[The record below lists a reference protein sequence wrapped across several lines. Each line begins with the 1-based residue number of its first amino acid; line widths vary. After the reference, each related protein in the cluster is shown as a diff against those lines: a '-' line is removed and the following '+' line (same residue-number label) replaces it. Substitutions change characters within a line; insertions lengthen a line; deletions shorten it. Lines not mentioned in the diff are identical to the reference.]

1 MAVVSA
7 TAATASVIS
16 VLYCIISHNIFLIGY
31 FVYKISFGFS
41 FFILFTLFT
50 LYTLST
56 FFTIQNGQRQR
67 YKLLNI
73 REQKPP
79 STTCCR
85 ENNNLPPHSCP
96 HYLLSFSACRMCY
109 RCSLLPSHPGY
120 LSLTIPQTEDNHML

>member
-31 FVYKISFGFS
+31 FVYKISFSFGFS

-56 FFTIQNGQRQR
+56 FLPFKMANANAINYLTLGNR
-67 YKLLNI
+67 
-73 REQKPP
+73 
-79 STTCCR
+79 
-85 ENNNLPPHSCP
+85 NLHPQLVVGRIITSLHTLAFVVL
-96 HYLLSFSACRMCY
+96 YSFQLTGCVIDVVY
-109 RCSLLPSHPGY
+109 Y
-120 LSLTIPQTEDNHML
+120 LSIRGIYL